1 MPPDFHFQVT
11 TVDVSEHAKSLMLI
25 VEHNQA
31 KQQRVTA
38 AKLVDILR
46 SQGSSSR
53 PCNLPSV
60 GMPVQQCERILVA
73 VLLQGVLKEEF
84 HFTAYTTICYMGLG
98 RKAEAV
104 RRGLLKIELPT
115 LSACKEKQR
124 SSVKPESVQRKEE
137 GVPSGNSDTSV
148 LLEVPSTAP
157 ECRVTDR
164 LPSMLLNED
173 SPGGSSTGL
182 LSRSTRAKSYD
193 QNKASQQQHTSQKK
207 ATTTSSS
214 HKQRSGLSL
223 GKRKKRKRC
232 AREDSASPS
241 VPPKRHSTTHSTS
254 SNATS
259 GSGAVCD
266 VIQIIDSD

>member
-11 TVDVSEHAKSLMLI
+11 TVDVSEHTKSLMLI
-25 VEHNQA
+25 MEHNQA

-38 AKLVDILR
+38 AKLVDIWR

-53 PCNLPSV
+53 PHNLPSV

-73 VLLQGVLKEEF
+73 ALLQGVLKEEF

-115 LSACKEKQR
+115 LSVCKEKQR
-124 SSVKPESVQRKEE
+124 SSIKPESVRRKEG
-137 GVPSGNSDTSV
+137 GVPSGSSDTSV
-148 LLEVPSTAP
+148 SLEVPSTGPDCQA
-157 ECRVTDR
+157 THR

-182 LSRSTRAKSYD
+182 LSTGAKSYD

-207 ATTTSSS
+207 ARTTSSS
-214 HKQRSGLSL
+214 HKQRSGPSL
-223 GKRKKRKRC
+223 GKGKKRKRC
-232 AREDSASPS
+232 EDSASPS
-241 VPPKRHSTTHSTS
+241 VLPKKHSSTRSSS
-254 SNATS
+254 SNATF

>member
-53 PCNLPSV
+53 PRNLPSV

-73 VLLQGVLKEEF
+73 ALLQGVLKEEF

-115 LSACKEKQR
+115 LSVCKEKQR

-148 LLEVPSTAP
+148 PLEVPSTAP

-164 LPSMLLNED
+164 LP

-223 GKRKKRKRC
+223 GKGKKRKRC

-241 VPPKRHSTTHSTS
+241 VLPKRHSSS

>member
-25 VEHNQA
+25 MEHSQA

-38 AKLVDILR
+38 AKLVDIWR

-53 PCNLPSV
+53 PRNLPSV

-73 VLLQGVLKEEF
+73 ALLQGVLKEEF

-98 RKAEAV
+98 KKAEAV

-115 LSACKEKQR
+115 LSVCKEKQR
-124 SSVKPESVQRKEE
+124 SSVKPESVRHKEE
-137 GVPSGNSDTSV
+137 GVPSGSSV
-148 LLEVPSTAP
+148 SLEVPSTGPDCQA
-157 ECRVTDR
+157 THR

-182 LSRSTRAKSYD
+182 LSTGAKSYD

-207 ATTTSSS
+207 AITTSSS
-214 HKQRSGLSL
+214 HKQRSGPSL
-223 GKRKKRKRC
+223 GKGKKRKRC
-232 AREDSASPS
+232 EDSASPS
-241 VPPKRHSTTHSTS
+241 ILPKKHSSMHSSS
-254 SNATS
+254 SNAT
-259 GSGAVCD
+259 SGAVCD